1 MLTPNASAP
10 AELPS
15 NRYGD
20 APDSAA
26 NSRASDSKAA
36 RSSLRARTATTPP
49 ARPQSS
55 SLREIRFAAPAPHSN
70 ASRLCKFWALG
81 AWECTLTKDLAGV
94 RASGMK
100 DVAGLSQSKSS
111 MHGRTRRSTGTR
123 SDTAWQPTSI
133 DGSRRQ
139 SGSGASEVR
148 KLTHHHGPLHEGRV
162 RRQAPVHWKT
172 NGHVVGW
179 EELSRVA
186 SVPWAIWLFSGD
198 GP

>member
-1 MLTPNASAP
+1 MVRDSGNGWHLLYSI
-10 AELPS
+10 ELPNS
-15 NRYGD
+15 PESTELVRALLGGCI
-20 APDSAA
+20 SCCRWWMRA
-26 NSRASDSKAA
+26 N
-36 RSSLRARTATTPP
+36 
-49 ARPQSS
+49 
-55 SLREIRFAAPAPHSN
+55 SN

-179 EELSRVA
+179 EELPRVA